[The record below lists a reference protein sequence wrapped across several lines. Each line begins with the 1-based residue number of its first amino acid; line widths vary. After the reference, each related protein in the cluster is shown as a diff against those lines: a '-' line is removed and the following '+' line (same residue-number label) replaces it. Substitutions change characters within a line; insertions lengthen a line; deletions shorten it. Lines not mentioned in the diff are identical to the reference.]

1 MEEKKIKKFSI
12 LLFLLAIL
20 VILGGCTESN
30 DKKASSEDNGVSIN
44 ETGFPIVDE
53 KITISMLGKKTPSQP
68 EWKDMSSFIAYEE
81 MTNIHIDW
89 TTPPSNGFG
98 EKFNLLLAGDG
109 YPEAFFAADISQ
121 SDQIKY
127 GSEGILIPLED
138 LIENYAP
145 NFKKLMDEHPEIRQS
160 ITAPDGHIY
169 ALPHYRDVPRD
180 LTGYKMWINK
190 KWIEE
195 AGLDMP
201 KTVDELYTV
210 LKAFKERNSDIIPM
224 GSAGFNDIKRALLGA
239 FGYLG
244 DNHLNIVDDEV
255 VFVPATDGYKEFLQF
270 MNTLYKEGLLDEEA
284 FLQDREQLKAKGQN
298 MRLGMFTDNGAFLIV
313 PEEES
318 WDYVVLPP
326 LTSSVNNQQMW
337 PAITGVVHGAF
348 AITDKNKHPEAS
360 MRYVDYFYSDEGGT
374 FLSNPGGVEGVDWE
388 WTDETKSKFKEIVAE
403 GKTNSEMNNE
413 RTPASGSRPPYY
425 RSKEWVHKEDSP
437 LNNHIDNEVME
448 KLSEHFKISFPDI
461 YFTSDQNTELNALKT
476 DIESYVEQM
485 QANFVVGKA
494 SFDEWSDYIDTL
506 NKMGLD
512 RLVKINQEAYDIW
525 NEN

>member
-1 MEEKKIKKFSI
+1 MKKLLI
-12 LLFLLAIL
+12 LLSLLISVGIL
-20 VILGGCTESN
+20 VGCTKDGGGSADSAGSSGN
-30 DKKASSEDNGVSIN
+30 ADKVAIN
-44 ETGFPIVDE
+44 ENGFPIVDD
-53 KITISMLGKKTPSQP
+53 KITISMLGQKTAIQA
-68 EWKDMSSFIAYEE
+68 EWEDMSILKEYEK

-89 TTPPSNGFG
+89 ETPPNTDFK
-98 EKFNLLLAGDG
+98 EKFNLLVASES
-109 YPEAFFAADISQ
+109 YPEAFFGAAISPETQ
-121 SDQIKY
+121 LKL
-127 GSEGILIPLED
+127 GLEGIIIPLED
-138 LIENYAP
+138 LIEEHAP
-145 NFKKLMDEHPEIRQS
+145 NFKKLMDENPELRKN
-160 ITAPDGHIY
+160 ITAADGHIY
-169 ALPHYRDVPRD
+169 ALPRYIDNTRD
-180 LTGYKMWINK
+180 LTSKKLWINK
-190 KWIEE
+190 KWIDE
-195 AGLDMP
+195 AGLEMP
-201 KTVDELYTV
+201 KTVDDLYTV
-210 LKAFKERNSDIIPM
+210 LKAFKERDPDIIPA
-224 GSAGFNDIKRALLGA
+224 GSSGLNDLKWGILSA

>member
-1 MEEKKIKKFSI
+1 M
-12 LLFLLAIL
+12 
-20 VILGGCTESN
+20 GCTKDGGGSADSAGSSGN
-30 DKKASSEDNGVSIN
+30 ADKVAIN
-44 ETGFPIVDE
+44 ENGFPIVDD
-53 KITISMLGKKTPSQP
+53 KITISMLGQKTAIQA
-68 EWKDMSSFIAYEE
+68 EWEDMSILKEYEK

-89 TTPPSNGFG
+89 ETPPNTDFK
-98 EKFNLLLAGDG
+98 EKFNLLVASES
-109 YPEAFFAADISQ
+109 YPEAFFGAAISPETQ
-121 SDQIKY
+121 LKL
-127 GSEGILIPLED
+127 GLEGIIIPLED
-138 LIENYAP
+138 LIEEHAP
-145 NFKKLMDEHPEIRQS
+145 NFKKLMDENPELRKN
-160 ITAPDGHIY
+160 ITAADGHIY
-169 ALPHYRDVPRD
+169 ALPRYIDNTRD
-180 LTGYKMWINK
+180 LTSKKLWINK
-190 KWIEE
+190 KWIDE
-195 AGLDMP
+195 AGLEMP
-201 KTVDELYTV
+201 KTVDDLYTV
-210 LKAFKERNSDIIPM
+210 LKAFKERDPDIIPA
-224 GSAGFNDIKRALLGA
+224 GSSGLNDLKWGILSA